1 MELIADEIKLRQDAI
16 AYQVVN
22 KLKNVLKDT
31 YSILYYNFPLYRGDV
46 PNDIIQAKLLLA
58 APTMGVIYFTFLSEE
73 RELNETEKQYLENL
87 DAHIFQR
94 FIKRAELRINKRSLK
109 FGVSAV
115 VISKLEF
122 ADDDYIYVQ
131 LSNLKNALD
140 KLKQVELN
148 QEEFNILLG
157 CIEGTAKMVTKKVRN
172 VSEENKP
179 TKKGD
184 ILTKIQE
191 RETVFDIEQKQVA
204 LVTIDGP
211 QRIRGLAGSGKTII
225 LAMKAA
231 HYHLSHPQEEILY
244 TYYTK
249 SLYGLIKNLIERFYR
264 DFSDNQEPNWKKIHI
279 LHGWGGTNLEGVY
292 SSACTDNGIPPITF
306 KEANI
311 RRTDQS
317 SFAYVCSEMTKNILK
332 PKYDLTLI
340 DEGQD
345 FPNEFY
351 RLCYDLSKDK
361 RIVWAYDDFQDI
373 FDTKVQDEKHLFGTD
388 EKGFYLVD
396 FSRAQRANQDIV
408 LHVCYRTPMTILISA
423 FCLGLGIYNEKVLQ
437 RLVNNAQWEALG
449 FKVESGKSND
459 GDEMVISRPKENTPS
474 IMNELFEGVTVYI
487 QNFNNLADECNYIV
501 SCIVNDIQ
509 NENLRPDDICI
520 ICLDNRNIN
529 KYYNCLEPALYENGI
544 RTFNILNAPNTNQHF
559 FYENSV
565 TLGTI
570 NRAKGNE
577 AGMVY
582 IIGADAVFRDR
593 NNVIERN
600 RLFTAMTRAKGWVTI
615 TGTGEGALLPCIEE
629 IKKLKENNFKLIFT
643 QPSIKDTRTIKTGS
657 ESQLNEISKFES
669 SVESLR
675 KSGLSTADLIRLL
688 SNK

>member
-1 MELIADEIKLRQDAI
+1 MELIADEIKLRQDALT
-16 AYQVVN
+16 YQVVD
-22 KLKNVLKDT
+22 KLEGILKDK
-31 YSILYYNFPLYRGDV
+31 YCFLYYNFPLYRGDV
-46 PNDIIQAKLLLA
+46 PDDIIQAKLLLA
-58 APTMGVIYFTFLSEE
+58 DPSMGVIYFTILSEE
-73 RELNETEKQYLENL
+73 RELNEMEKQYLENL

-94 FIKRAELRINKRSLK
+94 FIKRAELRLNKRALK
-109 FGVSAV
+109 FGVSAI
-115 VISKLEF
+115 VISKKEF
-122 ADDDYIYVQ
+122 VDDDYIYVQ
-131 LSNLKNALD
+131 LPNLKNTLES
-140 KLKQVELN
+140 LKQDELKS
-148 QEEFNILLG
+148 EEFNILLG
-157 CIEGTAKMVTKKVRN
+157 CIEGTAKMVTKKERKI
-172 VSEENKP
+172 SDGPQP

-249 SLYGLIKNLIERFYR
+249 SLFGLIKKLIERFYR

-279 LHGWGGTNLEGVY
+279 LHGWGGANLEGVY
-292 SSACTDNGIPPITF
+292 STACSENGITPI
-306 KEANI
+306 KYQEANLQKK
-311 RRTDQS
+311 DKS
-317 SFAYVCSEMTKNILK
+317 AFAYVCSEMCKNQLK
-332 PKYDLTLI
+332 QRYDLTLI

-351 RLCYDLSKDK
+351 RLCYLLSKEK

-373 FDTKVQDEKHLFGTD
+373 FDVKVQDEKHLFGQD
-388 EKGFYLVD
+388 EKGYYLVD
-396 FSRAQRANQDIV
+396 FSRAGNAHQDIV

-449 FKVESGKSND
+449 FKVESGKSNV
-459 GDEMVISRPKENTPS
+459 GDNMVISRPKDNTPS
-474 IMNELFEGVTVYI
+474 ILNDFFEGVTVSV
-487 QNFNNLADECNYIV
+487 QNFNNLVDECNYIV
-501 SCIVNDIQ
+501 SCIVDDIQ
-509 NENLRPDDICI
+509 NENLRPDDICV

-529 KYYNCLEPALYENGI
+529 KYYNCLEPALYDKGI
-544 RTFNILNAPNTNQHF
+544 HTFNILNAPNTNQHF

-615 TGTGEGALLPCIEE
+615 TGTGQNALDPCIEE
-629 IKKLKENNFKLIFT
+629 IRKLKNNNFKLIFT
-643 QPSIKDTRTIKTGS
+643 QPSTNDTRTIKTGS
-657 ESQLNEISKFES
+657 EAQLNEISKFES

-675 KSGLSTADLIRLL
+675 KSGLSTEDLIKLL

>member
-279 LHGWGGTNLEGVY
+279 
-292 SSACTDNGIPPITF
+292 P
-306 KEANI
+306 
-311 RRTDQS
+311 
-317 SFAYVCSEMTKNILK
+317 
-332 PKYDLTLI
+332 
-340 DEGQD
+340 
-345 FPNEFY
+345 
-351 RLCYDLSKDK
+351 
-361 RIVWAYDDFQDI
+361 
-373 FDTKVQDEKHLFGTD
+373 
-388 EKGFYLVD
+388 
-396 FSRAQRANQDIV
+396 
-408 LHVCYRTPMTILISA
+408 
-423 FCLGLGIYNEKVLQ
+423 
-437 RLVNNAQWEALG
+437 
-449 FKVESGKSND
+449 
-459 GDEMVISRPKENTPS
+459 
-474 IMNELFEGVTVYI
+474 
-487 QNFNNLADECNYIV
+487 
-501 SCIVNDIQ
+501 
-509 NENLRPDDICI
+509 
-520 ICLDNRNIN
+520 
-529 KYYNCLEPALYENGI
+529 
-544 RTFNILNAPNTNQHF
+544 
-559 FYENSV
+559 
-565 TLGTI
+565 
-570 NRAKGNE
+570 
-577 AGMVY
+577 
-582 IIGADAVFRDR
+582 
-593 NNVIERN
+593 
-600 RLFTAMTRAKGWVTI
+600 
-615 TGTGEGALLPCIEE
+615 
-629 IKKLKENNFKLIFT
+629 
-643 QPSIKDTRTIKTGS
+643 
-657 ESQLNEISKFES
+657 
-669 SVESLR
+669 
-675 KSGLSTADLIRLL
+675 
-688 SNK
+688 